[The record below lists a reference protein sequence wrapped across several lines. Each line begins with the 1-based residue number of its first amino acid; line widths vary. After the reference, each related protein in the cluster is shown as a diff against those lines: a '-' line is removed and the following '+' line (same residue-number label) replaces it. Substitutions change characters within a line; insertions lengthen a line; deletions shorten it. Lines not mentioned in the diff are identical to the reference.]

1 MSFKKKIFKFSISQK
16 ILAFIGYVYILF
28 VCYTSKI
35 QIINSELP
43 EKLWRENK
51 PFILA
56 FWHGQLMMIGHVWKS
71 KAVLNMLA
79 SSHSD
84 GRFGA
89 YIAGHFNLKNV
100 SIMSKNKSPSLRKV
114 FKILKDR
121 NYIGITP
128 DGPRGPARTLAMGPI
143 ALAHLTGIEIIP
155 VVFAADRQWVLN
167 SWDKTRIPKPFSR
180 SLVLW
185 GEPIRIPELKRKK
198 NEILDKKRQISREIF
213 ESWRLQIEHEL
224 NTLTEKCDYLIAKP
238 ATIKKK
244 NKRL

>member
-16 ILAFIGYVYILF
+16 ILAFIGYLYILF

-100 SIMSKNKSPSLRKV
+100 SIPK
-114 FKILKDR
+114 
-121 NYIGITP
+121 
-128 DGPRGPARTLAMGPI
+128 
-143 ALAHLTGIEIIP
+143 GIEIENI
-155 VVFAADRQWVLN
+155 DLEN
-167 SWDKTRIPKPFSR
+167 HDGITNNKSKNIDLLKPENPS
-180 SLVLW
+180 
-185 GEPIRIPELKRKK
+185 
-198 NEILDKKRQISREIF
+198 
-213 ESWRLQIEHEL
+213 
-224 NTLTEKCDYLIAKP
+224 CC
-238 ATIKKK
+238 TIV
-244 NKRL
+244 

>member
-16 ILAFIGYVYILF
+16 ILAFVGYIYILF

-128 DGPRGPARTLAMGPI
+128 DGPRGPNKKVSEGIIKI
-143 ALAHLTGIEIIP
+143 AIHSQVPIIP
-155 VVFAADRQWVLN
+155 LGFASNKNLKLK
-167 SWDKTRIPKPFSR
+167 SWDSFLITYPFSKCR
-180 SLVLW
+180 FVW
-185 GEPIRIPELKRKK
+185 GEPIIIPSSTCLLYTSDAADE
-198 NEILDKKRQISREIF
+198 
-213 ESWRLQIEHEL
+213 
-224 NTLTEKCDYLIAKP
+224 
-238 ATIKKK
+238 
-244 NKRL
+244 

>member
-1 MSFKKKIFKFSISQK
+1 MSFKKKIFKFSFSQK
-16 ILAFIGYVYILF
+16 ILAFIGYLYILF
-28 VCYTSKI
+28 VGYTSKI
-35 QIINSELP
+35 QIKNSELP

-89 YIAGHFNLKNV
+89 YIASHFNLKNI

-114 FKILKDR
+114 FKILKDG

-128 DGPRGPARTLAMGPI
+128 DGLIPLLEIYDKIFNKMGDDY
-143 ALAHLTGIEIIP
+143 
-155 VVFAADRQWVLN
+155 DRIFSYKVH
-167 SWDKTRIPKPFSR
+167 DKTITFSGEEMVDFIGGNR
-180 SLVLW
+180 DRYGRDIDLTSGSHCNKEDYNNIVSLV
-185 GEPIRIPELKRKK
+185 PA
-198 NEILDKKRQISREIF
+198 
-213 ESWRLQIEHEL
+213 
-224 NTLTEKCDYLIAKP
+224 IAIMKF
-238 ATIKKK
+238 
-244 NKRL
+244 

>member
-16 ILAFIGYVYILF
+16 ILAFIGYLYILF

-128 DGPRGPARTLAMGPI
+128 DGPRGPNKKVSEGIIKI
-143 ALAHLTGIEIIP
+143 AIHSQVPIIP
-155 VVFAADRQWVLN
+155 LGFASNKNLKLK
-167 SWDKTRIPKPFSR
+167 SWDSFLITYPFSKCR
-180 SLVLW
+180 FVW
-185 GEPIRIPELKRKK
+185 GEPIIIP
-198 NEILDKKRQISREIF
+198 S
-213 ESWRLQIEHEL
+213 LQKMI
-224 NTLTEKCDYLIAKP
+224 I
-238 ATIKKK
+238 
-244 NKRL
+244 

>member
-1 MSFKKKIFKFSISQK
+1 MSFKKKFFKFSISQK
-16 ILAFIGYVYILF
+16 ILAFIGYLYILF

-128 DGPRGPARTLAMGPI
+128 DGPRGPNKKVSEGIIKI
-143 ALAHLTGIEIIP
+143 AIHSQVPIIP
-155 VVFAADRQWVLN
+155 LGFASNKNLKLK
-167 SWDKTRIPKPFSR
+167 SWDSFLITYPFSKCR
-180 SLVLW
+180 FVW
-185 GEPIRIPELKRKK
+185 GEPITIPSSTKDDD
-198 NEILDKKRQISREIF
+198 LDKYKNFLEEKINDCM
-213 ESWRLQIEHEL
+213 ESAEKNL
-224 NTLTEKCDYLIAKP
+224 NA
-238 ATIKKK
+238 
-244 NKRL
+244 

>member
-1 MSFKKKIFKFSISQK
+1 MSFKKKIFKFSFSQK
-16 ILAFIGYVYILF
+16 ILAFIGYLYILF
-28 VCYTSKI
+28 VGYTSKI
-35 QIINSELP
+35 QIKNSELP

-114 FKILKDR
+114 FKILKDG

-128 DGPRGPARTLAMGPI
+128 DGPRGPNKKVSEGIIKIAMHSQVP
-143 ALAHLTGIEIIP
+143 IIP
-155 VVFAADRQWVLN
+155 LGFASNKNFKLN
-167 SWDKTRIPKPFSR
+167 SWDSFLITYPFSKCNF
-180 SLVLW
+180 VW
-185 GEPIRIPELKRKK
+185 GEPITIPSSTKE
-198 NEILDKKRQISREIF
+198 NEIEKYKIFLEDKINSCVSIAQS
-213 ESWRLQIEHEL
+213 EL
-224 NTLTEKCDYLIAKP
+224 NA
-238 ATIKKK
+238 
-244 NKRL
+244 